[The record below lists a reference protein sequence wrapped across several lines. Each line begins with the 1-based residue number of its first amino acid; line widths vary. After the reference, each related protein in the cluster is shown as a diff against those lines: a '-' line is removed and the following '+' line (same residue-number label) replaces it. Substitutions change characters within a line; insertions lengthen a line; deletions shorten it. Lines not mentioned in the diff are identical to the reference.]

1 MKESV
6 QLYISLLKEMEE
18 IKRRSELVI
27 EMVKEEIEK
36 SKEPSSQKI
45 SVVDLLELPPIMRS
59 IVLKISSYESVT
71 LSDLKA
77 AFKDHEDDLPS
88 LLNSLRDKGFIE
100 EFEED
105 GVRKFR
111 VQEIRKEPKKL
122 GVDIWKSLDERL
134 TSE

>member
-36 SKEPSSQKI
+36 TKGPSSQKI

-71 LSDLKA
+71 LSDLKS

-88 LLNSLRDKGFIE
+88 LLNSLRDKGLIE

-105 GVRKFR
+105 GVKKFR